1 MDIQKEKN
9 NEKPGV
15 WFFLLMFGIGSA
27 FLLITYGMY
36 RDSAWKDEMSTR
48 SPTVCMK
55 IAYGTR
61 GAGTVKNPDNIYAEY
76 QGKTYNFEM
85 GRKYYR
91 SLLGVDTIEVY
102 YDKASDRAFLLGSGN
117 VRHFTAL
124 YFFVG
129 GIGLAIF
136 IGSIWEFSK
145 LIQASRAKEL
155 MLKN

>member
-1 MDIQKEKN
+1 MYTQKEKS

-15 WFFLLMFGIGSA
+15 WFFLLMFGLGFA

-36 RDSAWKDEMSTR
+36 RDSAWKDEMSTH

-55 IAYGTR
+55 IAYGTK

-102 YDKASDRAFLLGSGN
+102 YDKAQRQSLSFRIGECPTFYCTIFFCWRNWACNNYRKHLGI
-117 VRHFTAL
+117 
-124 YFFVG
+124 Y
-129 GIGLAIF
+129 
-136 IGSIWEFSK
+136 
-145 LIQASRAKEL
+145 
-155 MLKN
+155 